1 MRLSRAAACRS
12 VASCLLALTFS
23 AATVAAAPPP
33 TVFDLAAQQKNLITF
48 VAAVKT
54 AGLEQTL
61 RGAGPV
67 TVFAPT
73 DEAFGKMPAAE
84 RASLLGSPDR
94 LKALILGLVVNESVV
109 MKDGDTLVNSGWIAT
124 AGGGK
129 LAFGSGDGRQMV
141 GTSHVVNTDLRA
153 ANGSIT
159 TIDQVLL
166 PQTTK
171 GLFRLHD
178 GNEVEAVL
186 MEHHGDRNTVC
197 FSSQAGCAYACTFCA
212 TGQAGFTRNL
222 SATEIFD
229 QVRYFARTLAAQ
241 GRKVT
246 NLVAMGMGEPFAN
259 MDNVMG
265 AVALFNDA
273 KGFGLGHRHITISTV
288 GLVDKIDRFADE
300 RTQVNLAISLH
311 AATDATR
318 STIMPVNRKF
328 STGELMAAVE
338 RYIAKTN
345 RKVFF
350 EYVML
355 AGVNDSDDD
364 ARELARRMRGPLYH
378 VNLIP
383 YNSTPDALLRGSDD
397 ARIWAFAKILEN
409 AGTAVTVRTPMGRD
423 IAAACGQLRAETQPR
438 AKAS

>member
-1 MRLSRAAACRS
+1 MQSARDLWFDEKARRAGHENGAALASAHGLKNYRIDQLYRAAAKE
-12 VASCLLALTFS
+12 L
-23 AATVAAAPPP
+23 
-33 TVFDLAAQQKNLITF
+33 
-48 VAAVKT
+48 
-54 AGLEQTL
+54 
-61 RGAGPV
+61 
-67 TVFAPT
+67 
-73 DEAFGKMPAAE
+73 
-84 RASLLGSPDR
+84 
-94 LKALILGLVVNESVV
+94 
-109 MKDGDTLVNSGWIAT
+109 
-124 AGGGK
+124 
-129 LAFGSGDGRQMV
+129 V
-141 GTSHVVNTDLRA
+141 GTLDDVTTLPKELRA
-153 ANGSIT
+153 ALGAEGFALDSVQPVVVQRSS
-159 TIDQVLL
+159 DG
-166 PQTTK
+166 QTTK

-318 STIMPVNRKF
+318 SAIMPVNRKF

-409 AGTAVTVRTPMGRD
+409 AGTAVTVRAPMGRD